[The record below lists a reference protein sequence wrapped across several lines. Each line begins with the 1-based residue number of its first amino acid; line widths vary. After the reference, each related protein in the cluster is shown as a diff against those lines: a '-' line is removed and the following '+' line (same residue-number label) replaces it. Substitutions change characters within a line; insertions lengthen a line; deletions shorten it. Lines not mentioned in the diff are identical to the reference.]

1 MNSRW
6 QMNRIGLIDFWYYDE
21 EEFAFAD
28 GRMLL
33 RGSNGSGKSVT
44 MQSFIPLIL
53 DGNMRPE
60 RLDPFGSRA
69 RKMENYLLEE
79 GDEREERTAYLYLE
93 LKRKEGNNYLT
104 IGVGLRARRGK
115 KLDTW
120 YFYISDGRRIGRDF
134 FLYKD
139 VDQKIACTRL
149 ELRNRIGEGGRV
161 MDSQSE
167 YMDAVN
173 RLVFGFESAE
183 KYKEMT
189 DLLIQLRSPKLS
201 KDFKPSVL
209 NEILSNSLLMLS
221 EEDLRPMSEAIENMD
236 ALKTNLDHLRES
248 LKAAGQI
255 RRVYDQYNQAMLC
268 QKAKGYVAELQKQ
281 KEYKALAE
289 SCETEIHE
297 MEQECEHQKE
307 RHAALTEEEQ
317 ILREQQDSLNAS
329 DAVRLKE
336 QETELVAQI
345 SEGQTQEQKK
355 QKQEEEKK
363 ARWQELDYGFKELA
377 QKNELELDKLN
388 EMLDETEELMEE
400 LPFDEASFMAR
411 DLRENPER
419 EYDFDGHRK
428 QLEVYRKRVEE
439 GIEILQEEK
448 QCRERYD
455 QRLAEV
461 DRRREERDRA
471 ERERIQAEQLLEQK
485 RSELTEQYYSWSS
498 ITAGAGA
505 MRSFP

>member
-1 MNSRW
+1 
-6 QMNRIGLIDFWYYDE
+6 
-21 EEFAFAD
+21 
-28 GRMLL
+28 
-33 RGSNGSGKSVT
+33 
-44 MQSFIPLIL
+44 
-53 DGNMRPE
+53 
-60 RLDPFGSRA
+60 
-69 RKMENYLLEE
+69 
-79 GDEREERTAYLYLE
+79 
-93 LKRKEGNNYLT
+93 
-104 IGVGLRARRGK
+104 
-115 KLDTW
+115 
-120 YFYISDGRRIGRDF
+120 
-134 FLYKD
+134 
-139 VDQKIACTRL
+139 
-149 ELRNRIGEGGRV
+149 

-329 DAVRLKE
+329 DAVRLKR
-336 QETELVAQI
+336 TGNGACRPDF
-345 SEGQTQEQKK
+345 GRT
-355 QKQEEEKK
+355 
-363 ARWQELDYGFKELA
+363 DPG
-377 QKNELELDKLN
+377 
-388 EMLDETEELMEE
+388 TEEA
-400 LPFDEASFMAR
+400 EAGRGKEST
-411 DLRENPER
+411 
-419 EYDFDGHRK
+419 
-428 QLEVYRKRVEE
+428 V
-439 GIEILQEEK
+439 
-448 QCRERYD
+448 
-455 QRLAEV
+455 
-461 DRRREERDRA
+461 
-471 ERERIQAEQLLEQK
+471 
-485 RSELTEQYYSWSS
+485 
-498 ITAGAGA
+498 AGA
-505 MRSFP
+505 